1 MKETVRTSFK
11 HTLAACCVSYI
22 VQAIAN
28 NFVPLLF
35 LTLQREFFVSLEQI
49 TFTVT
54 INFFIQLL
62 VDIVAIRYVKRIGY
76 RKTVVSAHFFA
87 AAGLAALA
95 FLPDMFGSMGA
106 APYIG
111 ILIAVF
117 LYAVGGGLIEV
128 IISPMVEAIPAE
140 EKAGNMSFLH
150 SFYCWGVVGV
160 VLVSTAF
167 FALFGIGNWRILA
180 VLWAVVPL
188 ANAGYMA
195 AVPIRT
201 MEEEA
206 GAEMPVRKLFVNGL
220 FWLIMVL
227 MFTSGASE
235 LSVSQWASA
244 YAEAGLGVEKSVGDL
259 LGPCAFAVL
268 MGISRTIFARKSGS
282 IPLLAYMLFSG
293 VLCVAGYLL
302 ISLVHDPVVGLAGCA
317 VCGFAVGIFWPGTL
331 SIAARALPEGGTPLF
346 SLCAL
351 AGDLGCSL
359 GPTVVGLASGQS
371 AGNLSAGM
379 LVSLIFPV
387 VLLLALLVYRKGN
400 H

>member
-1 MKETVRTSFK
+1 MKETVRTSYK
-11 HTLAACCVSYI
+11 HTLAACCIGYI

-35 LTLQREFFVSLEQI
+35 LTLQREFFVSLEKI
-49 TFTVT
+49 TFIVTV
-54 INFFIQLL
+54 NFFIQLL
-62 VDIVAIRYVKRIGY
+62 VDIVAIRYVRRIGY
-76 RKTVVSAHFFA
+76 RKIVIAAHVFA
-87 AAGLAALA
+87 AVGLAGLA
-95 FLPDMFGSMGA
+95 FFPDLLLGWGA
-106 APYIG
+106 DPYIG

-160 VLVSTAF
+160 VVLSTAF
-167 FALFGIGNWRILA
+167 FAASGIGSWRILA
-180 VLWAVVPL
+180 LLWAVVPL
-188 ANAGYMA
+188 ANTFYMA
-195 AVPIRT
+195 LVPIRT

-206 GAEMPVRKLFVNGL
+206 GSAVPVRKLLVSKA
-220 FWLIMVL
+220 FWLIMLL

-268 MGISRTIFARKSGS
+268 MGTSRTIFARKSDR
-282 IPLLAYMLFSG
+282 IPLLGYMIFSA
-293 VLCVAGYLL
+293 VLAITGYLL
-302 ISLVHDPVVGLAGCA
+302 IGAVNHPVVGLAGCA
-317 VCGFAVGIFWPGTL
+317 LCGFAVGIFWPGTL
-331 SIAARALPEGGTPLF
+331 SLAAKRLPEGGTPLF
-346 SLCAL
+346 TLCAL

-387 VLLLALLVYRKGN
+387 VLLLALVVYRRGK
-400 H
+400 